1 MRPRAARIS
10 PVLVLA
16 CWCALS
22 QHQVSVESLGWT
34 CCTNSRVAS
43 LRKRWCW
50 ARRQRTCTGKPC
62 RHCRRALRHR
72 RWTCTALQ
80 GKHSSAGTPKTTAH
94 TTETCT
100 TAAQTHPCDIE
111 NLQHQV
117 HDHDR
122 GVPIS
127 AGGAATSC
135 STARIP
141 QGSARQ
147 ELGHCARA
155 CVGGGAQ
162 SETCGCA
169 ATLPL
174 KRNTPT
180 VDVLSVA
187 NEGVR
192 DAEGGPAGDG
202 LHTTTGNVCRPSR
215 NNTSDQAPAALPST
229 LENHLVNPYVTVI
242 PYQTSP
248 GALAE
253 VGTVHFG
260 GWHAMPCKFHQHH
273 NSRSTQCTHPAR
285 HPGHLQHTARPRGNL
300 SESFSP
306 RT

>member
-1 MRPRAARIS
+1 M
-10 PVLVLA
+10 
-16 CWCALS
+16 
-22 QHQVSVESLGWT
+22 ESLGWT

-100 TAAQTHPCDIE
+100 TAAQTHRVTSRICNTRYMTMTVVSPS
-111 NLQHQV
+111 QQV
-117 HDHDR
+117 
-122 GVPIS
+122 
-127 AGGAATSC
+127 
-135 STARIP
+135 ARRHR
-141 QGSARQ
+141 ARQ
-147 ELGHCARA
+147 REFRRAALGKKLGHCARA